1 MELRIKNKQLL
12 VGKTK
17 KMEVATR
24 EELKAIIKVAVEQ
37 LQSMNNQNYPCISI
51 VVSTFP
57 CDGKDTSSILVY
69 WILYFGQLF
78 KWLKMVDCKST
89 AVCFGGSNP
98 TGRVAQ
104 KNTAYLVISLTV

>member
-1 MELRIKNKQLL
+1 MELRIKKNKLL

-24 EELKAIIKVAVEQ
+24 EELKDIIKVAVEQ

-69 WILYFGQLF
+69 WILKKIYITKGEI
-78 KWLKMVDCKST
+78 KYDTRNYEYST
-89 AVCFGGSNP
+89 S
-98 TGRVAQ
+98 T
-104 KNTAYLVISLTV
+104 K

>member
-1 MELRIKNKQLL
+1 MELRIKNNKLL

-57 CDGKDTSSILVY
+57 CDGKGTSSILVY
-69 WILYFGQLF
+69 WILLF
-78 KWLKMVDCKST
+78 RMVIQVVKD
-89 AVCFGGSNP
+89 
-98 TGRVAQ
+98 GR
-104 KNTAYLVISLTV
+104 L

>member
-1 MELRIKNKQLL
+1 MELRIKNNKLL

-24 EELKAIIKVAVEQ
+24 EELKEIIKVAVEQ
-37 LQSMNNQNYPCISI
+37 LQSLNNQNYPCISI

-69 WILYFGQLF
+69 RIFIL
-78 KWLKMVDCKST
+78 
-89 AVCFGGSNP
+89 GSYSS
-98 TGRVAQ
+98 G
-104 KNTAYLVISLTV
+104 

>member
-1 MELRIKNKQLL
+1 MELRIKNNKLL

-69 WILYFGQLF
+69 WILKKIHITKGEIKY
-78 KWLKMVDCKST
+78 DTRNYEYST
-89 AVCFGGSNP
+89 S
-98 TGRVAQ
+98 T
-104 KNTAYLVISLTV
+104 K

>member
-1 MELRIKNKQLL
+1 MELRIKNNKLL

-51 VVSTFP
+51 VVSIFP

-69 WILYFGQLF
+69 WI
-78 KWLKMVDCKST
+78 
-89 AVCFGGSNP
+89 
-98 TGRVAQ
+98 
-104 KNTAYLVISLTV
+104 